1 MSARRLEGRMPL
13 DISRAK
19 EQLRE
24 LRELL
29 AKRGIRDERVLDAM
43 QRVPRE
49 IFVPAQHR
57 GLAYFDRSLPLASG
71 QTISQPYIV
80 ARMTEM
86 LRLKGGESVL
96 EIGTGSGYQTA
107 VLALIASHVVT
118 IERIA
123 ELQHSARAIL
133 GHMRGGAVIE
143 FQVGDGTLGWPPLAP
158 YDAII
163 VTAAA
168 PSVPDP
174 LYQQLKSGG
183 RLVLPVGT
191 EQDQILEV
199 VEKGPDG
206 PIVTTDCFCRFVPL
220 IGEAGWKAEEIEQS

>member
-1 MSARRLEGRMPL
+1 MPL
-13 DISRAK
+13 DIPRAK

-29 AKRGIRDERVLDAM
+29 SKRGIQDERVLDAI

-49 IFVPAQHR
+49 LFVPAQHR
-57 GLAYFDRSLPLASG
+57 GLSYFDRSLPLASG

-80 ARMTEM
+80 ARMTEL
-86 LRLKGGESVL
+86 LRLQGGESVL

-107 VLALIASHVVT
+107 VLALIAGRVVT

-123 ELQHSARAIL
+123 DLQRTAREIL
-133 GHMRGGAVIE
+133 SHLRGAAEIE
-143 FQVGDGTLGWPPLAP
+143 YQVGDGTLGWPLRAP
-158 YDAII
+158 YDCII

-174 LYQQLKSGG
+174 LYQQLKPGG

-220 IGEAGWKAEEIEQS
+220 IGAAGWKSEEVERM